1 MEKIETK
8 IATVMPLKKCPHR
21 SYGNGD
27 STSPSSCVNPNLPK
41 TLPIVGL
48 GCSSFSTAFF
58 HDPEKIDPPLTNP
71 PSRDHP
77 LVIKWIETIHH
88 AILNC
93 GITLLDT
100 APWYGHG
107 ISEKVIG
114 FALEDLLQSDTRTD
128 IRRADLVIN
137 TKVGRYDADPIQ
149 DMFDFSARRVR
160 SSVLTSMERMKCSYI
175 DVLQLHDPEFAPSLD
190 LLIDETIPAM
200 IKLRDEEKAVRAIGM
215 TGYSLAVQQE
225 LIHRTFEKY
234 GVYFDQSLTY
244 CHYTLFDQSLFHR
257 QWPRPDG
264 FTTGETH
271 PPSSSS
277 SFANY
282 CKASNVGV
290 LAAAPLGMGLL
301 TQESN
306 PPAWHPASAAL
317 KDACKSAA
325 NYCDKMNVSLATMAM
340 LFALGQE
347 KIACTILG
355 MKDIEEVNRAMTVA
369 RRFVCTA
376 NTEDNHQDRTKLLSL
391 PHVLTEVEKQV
402 LNHLLDLEN
411 DGPYSQVA
419 KLGDFQWEG
428 VEVANFWKLNPYS
441 RVEAERRMRV

>member
-1 MEKIETK
+1 MS
-8 IATVMPLKKCPHR
+8 LKKAPHR

-27 STSPSSCVNPNLPK
+27 STSPCSCVNPNLPK

-58 HDPEKIDPPLTNP
+58 HDPEKVDPPLTNP
-71 PSRDHP
+71 PSRKHP
-77 LVIKWIETIHH
+77 LVMKWIETIHH

-107 ISEKVIG
+107 ISEIVIG
-114 FALEDLLQSDTRTD
+114 FALEDLLQSDTGKGVV
-128 IRRADLVIN
+128 RRADLVIN

-160 SSVLTSMERMKCSYI
+160 SSVLTSMERMNCSYI

-200 IKLRDEEKAVRAIGM
+200 IKLRDEDKVVRAIGM
-215 TGYSLAVQQE
+215 TGYSLAVQYK

-244 CHYTLFDQSLFHR
+244 CHYTLFDQSVFHSPC
-257 QWPRPDG
+257 PRTDSPCA
-264 FTTGETH
+264 TGEMH

-277 SFANY
+277 SSFADY
-282 CKASNVGV
+282 CKVNNVGL

-306 PPAWHPASAAL
+306 PPPWHPASAPL
-317 KDACKSAA
+317 KDACKNAA
-325 NYCDKMNVSLATMAM
+325 TYCDKMNISLTTMALM
-340 LFALGQE
+340 FALGQE
-347 KIACTILG
+347 NIACTILG
-355 MKDIEEVNRAMTVA
+355 MKDKEEVDRAMAIA
-369 RRFVCTA
+369 RRFICTD
-376 NTEDNHQDRTKLLSL
+376 TDNHHDRTKLLSL
-391 PHVLTEVEKQV
+391 PHVLTQVENKV

-411 DGPYSQVA
+411 DGPFSEVA
-419 KLGDFQWEG
+419 RSGEFQWEG

-441 RVEAERRMRV
+441 KLEAERRMRQQ